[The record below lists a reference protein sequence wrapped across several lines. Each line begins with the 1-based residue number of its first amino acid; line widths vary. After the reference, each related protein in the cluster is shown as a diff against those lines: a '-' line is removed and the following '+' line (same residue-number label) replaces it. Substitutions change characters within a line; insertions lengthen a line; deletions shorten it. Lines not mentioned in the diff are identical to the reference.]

1 MANKLL
7 LKESIDKLKRNNE
20 IILGRLRRMC
30 DLYNTKDKQ
39 KIEELLDKAA
49 SIDIIIQGSLISYYF
64 MNNHNFI
71 LENIIKFIPIFL
83 FIIIIGNLL
92 ILFVFSAIRY
102 ANENNDFETLLNSNK
117 DECKKAL
124 LEIGLDKNKYRRFY
138 DKVTDISLS
147 ILLILT
153 GHCFC
158 FIMFIVN
165 KIIFTL
171 SKNIAKQ
178 TLKEMEN

>member
-1 MANKLL
+1 MNK
-7 LKESIDKLKRNNE
+7 I
-20 IILGRLRRMC
+20 
-30 DLYNTKDKQ
+30 TKF
-39 KIEELLDKAA
+39 LLDFG
-49 SIDIIIQGSLISYYF
+49 IDIIIQGSLILYYF

-83 FIIIIGNLL
+83 FLIILLQLLAFII
-92 ILFVFSAIRY
+92 VTAIRY
-102 ANENNDFETLLNSNK
+102 AKKNKDFETLLSSNK
-117 DECKKAL
+117 NECKKAL
-124 LEIGLDKNKYRRFY
+124 LELDINKSRARKIY
-138 DKVTDISLS
+138 DKITDISLS

-153 GHCFC
+153 GHPFC

-165 KIIFTL
+165 KIIFAL